1 MVPFLLLK
9 FPDLTSPDTLMAIL
23 TLTFLEIVLGIDNI
37 IFISIA
43 TNKLNLKDQ
52 PKARYIGLSLAM
64 IFRILML
71 LGITFLIGLQS
82 VIASI
87 DLEWMHV
94 GITGQ
99 AIILFLGGIFLMYK
113 STAEIHHKLEGNPE
127 NDKVKLKSTGSKL
140 MNVIIQISLIDLIFS
155 IDSILTAIGLTKDVA
170 IMIIAVIISVF
181 IMMMFSG
188 PVGKFINRHP
198 TIQMLG
204 LAFLLLIGFMLITE
218 AAHLS
223 HFKIGESE
231 VGTVPKG
238 YLYFAIAFSVLVEFL
253 NSKLR
258 KKEKPVELHSYS
270 EEAKEEGLLK

>member
-1 MVPFLLLK
+1 MEHLLLFS

-43 TNKLNLKDQ
+43 TNKLKAVDQ

-64 IFRILML
+64 LFRIVML
-71 LGITFLIGLQS
+71 LGISFLIGLQS
-82 VIASI
+82 VLLSI
-87 DLEWMHV
+87 ENSWFHV
-94 GITGQ
+94 GVTGQ

-113 STAEIHHKLEGNPE
+113 STLEIHHKLEGNPE
-127 NDKVKLKSTGSKL
+127 NDKVKIKNTGSKL
-140 MNVIIQISLIDLIFS
+140 INVIIQISLIDLIFS
-155 IDSILTAIGLTKDVA
+155 VDSILTAIGLTKDVG
-170 IMIIAVIISVF
+170 IMIIAVIISVV
-181 IMMMFSG
+181 IMMLFSG

-223 HFKIGESE
+223 HFKVGENE

-238 YLYFAIAFSVLVEFL
+238 YLYFAIAFSVMVEFL
-253 NSKLR
+253 NSRLR

-270 EEAKEEGLLK
+270 EEAEDEGLLK

>member
-1 MVPFLLLK
+1 MMHFLLFK

-43 TNKLNLKDQ
+43 TNKLRLQDQ
-52 PKARYIGLSLAM
+52 PKARYIGLSMAM
-64 IFRILML
+64 IFRIVML
-71 LGITFLIGLQS
+71 LGISFLIGLQS
-82 VIASI
+82 VIAII
-87 DLEWMHV
+87 DLSWLHV

-113 STAEIHHKLEGNPE
+113 STLEIHHKLEGNPD

-170 IMIIAVIISVF
+170 IMIIAVIISVL
-181 IMMMFSG
+181 IMMLFSG

-218 AAHLS
+218 SAHLS
-223 HFKIGESE
+223 HFKIGENE

-238 YLYFAIAFSVLVEFL
+238 YLYFAIAFSVMVEFL
-253 NSKLR
+253 NSRLR
-258 KKEKPVELHSYS
+258 KKQKPVELHSYT
-270 EEAKEEGLLK
+270 EEAEDEGLLK

>member
-1 MVPFLLLK
+1 MHFLLFK

-43 TNKLNLKDQ
+43 TNKLRLQDQ
-52 PKARYIGLSLAM
+52 PKARYIGLSMAM
-64 IFRILML
+64 IFRIVML
-71 LGITFLIGLQS
+71 LGISFLIGLQS
-82 VIASI
+82 VIAII
-87 DLEWMHV
+87 DLSWLHV

-113 STAEIHHKLEGNPE
+113 STLEIHHKLEGNPD

-170 IMIIAVIISVF
+170 IMIIAVIISVL
-181 IMMMFSG
+181 IMMLFSG

-218 AAHLS
+218 SAHLS
-223 HFKIGESE
+223 HFKIGENE

-238 YLYFAIAFSVLVEFL
+238 YLYFAIAFSVMVEFL
-253 NSKLR
+253 NSRLR
-258 KKEKPVELHSYS
+258 KKQKPVELHSYT
-270 EEAKEEGLLK
+270 EEAEDEGLLK